1 MRNKPL
7 FIATAVAGLLF
18 AAAPAAQ
25 ARIRVNKS
33 IGGVQIGMSS
43 QRVFAILGKPARR
56 FKSEEGLTTLVYR
69 HHRIR
74 VLLVEEQGGFFDVFS
89 VQTTSPKEKT
99 RAGIGVGSLESTL
112 RHRLHG
118 EHCQNYSMGRACVQ
132 GGGNGGMNTS
142 TDWEIGR
149 NHRVKAVRI
158 FASDY

>member
-1 MRNKPL
+1 MLNRPL
-7 FIATAVAGLLF
+7 FIATAVVALAV

-25 ARIRVNKS
+25 ARIRVNRS

-56 FKSEEGLTTLVYR
+56 FKGEEGITTLVYR
-69 HHRIR
+69 HHQIR
-74 VLLVEEQGGFFDVFS
+74 VLLVEEQNNFFDVFS

-99 RAGIGVGSLESTL
+99 RAGVGVGTSEATL

-118 EHCQNYSMGRACVQ
+118 ERCRNFPPGRACIQ
-132 GGGNGGMNTS
+132 GGNNQGTATE
-142 TDWEIGR
+142 TDYEIGR

-158 FASDY
+158 FASDF